1 MNLSW
6 INVLFSVTK
15 IFFLL
20 LSLSYV
26 IVSVAFDLVALIG
39 LLKYWVLQTD
49 WVWLCQEIWSS
60 VAWLYSKA
68 SDCPSF
74 LQSLGKLNDICEM
87 PQDIIMQ
94 SQEEL
99 SKTMQTWS
107 YFFFFNLHFLRN
119 EMPLYL
125 SWNINHT
132 STPNFKIF
140 PWPTGP
146 KVLLIIMVLEKISWN
161 SKECS
166 FWFSV
171 FLFKVT
177 PYNQHSDKATSQE
190 KSQVRSHMQLAAL
203 DFLFF
208 KSWLWTYLEECI
220 IIQKRTETWNY
231 QENTLIYKGG
241 KIKYIYLLLKTIE

>member
-1 MNLSW
+1 MSYFLSP
-6 INVLFSVTK
+6 K
-15 IFFLL
+15 YFFLL

-39 LLKYWVLQTD
+39 SLKYWVLQTD

-74 LQSLGKLNDICEM
+74 LQSLGKLNDIGEM

-94 SQEEL
+94 SQEEFQRL
-99 SKTMQTWS
+99 CKPEVIS
-107 YFFFFNLHFLRN
+107 FFYLHFLRN

-125 SWNINHT
+125 SWNKNHT

-161 SKECS
+161 TKECS

-177 PYNQHSDKATSQE
+177 PYNLHSGKATGQE
-190 KSQVRSHMQLAAL
+190 NSQVRSHMQLAAV

-208 KSWLWTYLEECI
+208 KKSCMRTYLEECV

-231 QENTLIYKGG
+231 QENTLIYKGR